1 MATLAVPAAAAAP
14 PPLVAA
20 SSLRSSKQDGS
31 GRVSSVMAVLPAAA
45 SNSNLSLASA
55 LPYGRGIHQH
65 RQPLVHISPMPRFFT
80 VDP

>member
-1 MATLAVPAAAAAP
+1 MATLAVPAAAAP

-65 RQPLVHISPMPRFFT
+65 RQPLVYISPMPRFFT